1 MAKLWCW
8 RQKLFQTCYETH
20 RTDLRHLWDR
30 GNIFLGRR
38 WQLGMEKL
46 YRNQNKIWNSTNKK
60 YIYIIIKSLNCYFY
74 LVIGSIIP
82 DDVVSALCLGFF
94 QNCVEKSPNNDARFI
109 ASEFMAKNIF
119 DLAADAENPT
129 LDFRSKFNLIF

>member
-1 MAKLWCW
+1 
-8 RQKLFQTCYETH
+8 
-20 RTDLRHLWDR
+20 
-30 GNIFLGRR
+30 
-38 WQLGMEKL
+38 MEKL
-46 YRNQNKIWNSTNKK
+46 YRNHNKIWNSTDKK
-60 YIYIIIKSLNCYFY
+60 YIYIIIKSIIIY

-129 LDFRSKFNLIF
+129 LDFRSKLYPILIQFRTFYLYSK